1 MVVAIYRSN
10 RRIHKEEIIVN
21 QREDQTL
28 YIEVVNASGWK
39 KLPGRYNTLQEIET
53 YLQERDPME
62 GYKLINSRI

>member
-10 RRIHKEEIIVN
+10 RRVYKEEIIVN

-28 YIEVVNASGWK
+28 YIEVVNASEWK
-39 KLPGRYNTLQEIET
+39 KLPGRYNTLQEIEA

-62 GYKLINSRI
+62 GYRLINSRI

>member
-1 MVVAIYRSN
+1 MVIAIYRSN

>member
-10 RRIHKEEIIVN
+10 RRVHKEEIIVN

-39 KLPGRYNTLQEIET
+39 KLPGRYNTLQEIEA

-62 GYKLINSRI
+62 GYILVNSRI

>member
-28 YIEVVNASGWK
+28 YIEVVNASEWK

>member
-10 RRIHKEEIIVN
+10 RRVHKEEIIVN

-39 KLPGRYNTLQEIET
+39 KLPGRYNTLQEIEA
-53 YLQERDPME
+53 YLRERDPME
-62 GYKLINSRI
+62 GYRLINSRI